1 MKRHT
6 MNFESTH
13 FERDLGKIR
22 LVSALVRK
30 KILETNPNYESKIS
44 KMTKDELEDFDSILA
59 LTEQILLKHH
69 GKKEAYA
76 LLAEFVDMMKNW
88 TVSIGDVNDQI
99 QELLIS
105 AKSSVSEIET
115 AKTEVSNN
123 LSFGEEKQGTINL
136 TKFVNDVNTQEYQG
150 KSQLQFEQV
159 V

>member
-1 MKRHT
+1 
-6 MNFESTH
+6 MNFETSH
-13 FERDLGKIR
+13 FERDLGKVR
-22 LVSALVRK
+22 HLSGLVKK
-30 KILETNPNYESKIS
+30 KILETNPNYESKIN
-44 KMTKDELEDFDSILA
+44 KLTKEELEDLDSILA
-59 LTEQILLKHH
+59 LAEQIILKHH

-76 LLAEFVDMMKNW
+76 LLQEFVDMMKNW
-88 TVSIGDVNDQI
+88 SVSIGEVNDQI

-123 LSFGEEKQGTINL
+123 LSFGGENQGTINL

-150 KSQLQFEQV
+150 KSQVQCEQV